1 MTSEKGNRTILEGMF
16 GADDTLLLSTEQEYE
31 ARSPDFVMEMPQSG
45 ERIVGR
51 DAMRAMQEAYPN
63 PPDAKVRRIVGSGDL
78 FVMEGV
84 AAYPGGGAF
93 HVANIVEF
101 SDGKIIRETRYY
113 AEPFEPPE
121 WRAEWVESLIVASFG
136 PRTALRPKPPPN

>member
-1 MTSEKGNRTILEGMF
+1 MDTEAANRRILEGMLGVD
-16 GADDTLLLSTEQEYE
+16 GALLLSAEQEYE

-51 DAMRAMQEAYPN
+51 DTMRAMQEAYPN

-78 FVMEGV
+78 FVMEAV
-84 AAYPGGGAF
+84 SDYPGGGTF
-93 HVANIVEF
+93 QVANIVEF
-101 SDGKIIRETRYY
+101 SGGKIIRETRYY

-121 WRAEWVESLIVASFG
+121 WRATWVES
-136 PRTALRPKPPPN
+136 

>member
-1 MTSEKGNRTILEGMF
+1 MADEAANRAILEGMF
-16 GADDTLLLSTEQEYE
+16 GADGALLLTPEQEYE

-51 DAMRAMQEAYPN
+51 DAMREMQLAFPN
-63 PPDAKVRRIVGSGDL
+63 PPAATIRRIVGSGDL
-78 FVMEGV
+78 FVME
-84 AAYPGGGAF
+84 ATSEYPGAGTF

-101 SDGKIIRETRYY
+101 ADGKIIRETRYY

-121 WRAEWVESLIVASFG
+121 WRAQWVE
-136 PRTALRPKPPPN
+136 